1 MAKLKEE
8 YTQALLERSEAKGT
22 LEADLKQAIWIREVL
37 KDTEIQDFL
46 LHPHVSDAEKYQIF
60 QNAFSGKIS
69 DHLMDFLYL
78 AVQKNS
84 ESLIL
89 PVLSEYIEYINRH
102 TGKVD
107 AKIVSAKKLSEQQV
121 ESIRAALSKKMDAN
135 VQIRNAVDPDV
146 IGGFYI
152 LVDGHIFDGTLRSEL
167 NLMKEQLKRGIYEC

>member
-8 YTQALLERSEAKGT
+8 YIHTLLERSEAKGT
-22 LEADLKQAIWIREVL
+22 LEEDLKQAIWIREAL
-37 KDTEIQDFL
+37 KDTEVQDFL
-46 LHPHVSDAEKYQIF
+46 LHPQVSDAAKYQLF
-60 QNAFSGKIS
+60 QDAFSKKIA

-78 AVQKNS
+78 TVQKNS

-89 PVLSEYIEYINRH
+89 PVLTEYIGYINRH

-107 AKIVSAKKLSEQQV
+107 AKIVSAKKLTEQQV
-121 ESIRAALSKKMDAN
+121 ESIRAVLSRKLDNKI
-135 VQIRNAVDPDV
+135 QIKTAVDPDV

-167 NLMKEQLKRGIYEC
+167 NLMKDQLKKGINEC

>member
-8 YTQALLERSEAKGT
+8 YTQALLKRSEAKGT

-69 DHLMDFLYL
+69 EHLMEFLYL
-78 AVQKNS
+78 TVQKNS